1 MTVIH
6 ETNILGFSRSE
17 GSGGSLYTLLYGSW
31 MEKSNIYKKL
41 LWKDVKIM
49 SDVKE
54 VTKKS
59 NELEEFE
66 ILLLDVAKLSPEKKA
81 LVTAYTEGF
90 ITSEKRNEKKL
101 TKV

>member
-1 MTVIH
+1 
-6 ETNILGFSRSE
+6 
-17 GSGGSLYTLLYGSW
+17 
-31 MEKSNIYKKL
+31 
-41 LWKDVKIM
+41 M

-66 ILLLDVAKLSPEKKA
+66 ILLLDVAKLSPEKRA

-90 ITSEKRNEKKL
+90 ITAEKRAEKEL